1 MGLINRGNKEKTSVV
16 WLFVVVF
23 IGISINFICGYIASS
38 TGIMLFLD
46 TIGTMIAA
54 AFGGFLP
61 GIIVGLFSNVIKS
74 FFDDASVYYGFINV
88 LIATYMAYFAKK
100 VWYKKPVQILLSVIG
115 MGIIGGALSSVLTIF
130 LYGFASEGISA
141 DLAKGFRDDFSFGI
155 WGAQLAADIIIDVAD
170 KAVSFIPALLLA
182 NLIPE
187 KIKNKVNYK
196 GWRQKPLTKEVKE
209 SLDKIRSR
217 VIPLRTKLLI
227 LIIPSLLAVAVACIT
242 ISLMLYKNDSVEE
255 QKVLATGVASM
266 AGKMIDP
273 EKVDEYIDK
282 GKASAGYNEAEE
294 KLIALRESAP
304 KIEYVY
310 IYKIME
316 DGCHAVIDPH
326 TDEDDGNPPGTVI
339 PFEADFQKYIPD
351 LLAGKEIEPVIS
363 DGAYGWLLT
372 VYSPVYDKNGNCVCY
387 ACADINMNEI
397 RNNMYSFLAK
407 LIALFLGIFVLI
419 LAVSIW
425 LSEYHIILP
434 INTMAMS
441 ASNFVYDSEE
451 DVEDSVERIRR
462 LGIYTG
468 DEIEH
473 LYTAF
478 VKMTE
483 DNLEFALDLQRK
495 TETIANMQSGLIMTL
510 ADIVESRDKCTG
522 DHVRKTAEYARLIM
536 RQMQKLGI
544 YTDQLTDKF
553 IYDVGNSAP
562 LHDVGKIHVPDQILN
577 KPGRLDDDEFKIMKE
592 HTTVGAQIIDRAIE
606 LVPDTGYLTEARN
619 LALYHHEK
627 WDGTGYPTG
636 LKGEEIPLSARIMAI
651 ADVFDALV
659 SKRSYKEGMP
669 FDKAMDIIKE
679 GAGKHF
685 DANLV
690 KAFVLA
696 EDEARQISERF
707 NSSVIIDITRGQ
719 TD

>member
-1 MGLINRGNKEKTSVV
+1 
-16 WLFVVVF
+16 
-23 IGISINFICGYIASS
+23 
-38 TGIMLFLD
+38 
-46 TIGTMIAA
+46 
-54 AFGGFLP
+54 
-61 GIIVGLFSNVIKS
+61 
-74 FFDDASVYYGFINV
+74 
-88 LIATYMAYFAKK
+88 
-100 VWYKKPVQILLSVIG
+100 
-115 MGIIGGALSSVLTIF
+115 
-130 LYGFASEGISA
+130 
-141 DLAKGFRDDFSFGI
+141 
-155 WGAQLAADIIIDVAD
+155 
-170 KAVSFIPALLLA
+170 
-182 NLIPE
+182 
-187 KIKNKVNYK
+187 
-196 GWRQKPLTKEVKE
+196 
-209 SLDKIRSR
+209 
-217 VIPLRTKLLI
+217 
-227 LIIPSLLAVAVACIT
+227 
-242 ISLMLYKNDSVEE
+242 
-255 QKVLATGVASM
+255 
-266 AGKMIDP
+266 
-273 EKVDEYIDK
+273 
-282 GKASAGYNEAEE
+282 
-294 KLIALRESAP
+294 
-304 KIEYVY
+304 
-310 IYKIME
+310 ME

-326 TDEDDGNPPGTVI
+326 TEEEDGDSPGTVI

-387 ACADINMNEI
+387 ACADINMDEI
-397 RNNMYSFLAK
+397 RDNLYSFLAK

-473 LYTAF
+473 LYKAF

-606 LVPDTGYLTEARN
+606 LVPDTGYLAEARN

-690 KAFVLA
+690 KAFVSA